1 MLNASE
7 NEILYSLLGHDCIS
21 LAAGVVQLLR
31 ADPHNARVWTRAH
44 VGVVSLVKDYPKRS
58 YFLRL
63 YEIFKNKFVWE
74 QMLYKNFRV
83 SSTATCPNLLTFEGD
98 ECMYGLNFSDRE
110 EAINFKAH
118 LDKRFEQ
125 EQKTGRCN

>member
-1 MLNASE
+1 MNSGGGVTTTLYRQPTTLSQSNGPSAIVSPSSRRPRKKERPQNQGATLLNASE

-74 QMLYKNFRV
+74 QML
-83 SSTATCPNLLTFEGD
+83 
-98 ECMYGLNFSDRE
+98 
-110 EAINFKAH
+110 
-118 LDKRFEQ
+118 
-125 EQKTGRCN
+125 